1 VVAQRLA
8 RTLCSHCKKAGHLSD
23 SVREEHGLHGVE
35 VFGPA
40 GCIRCGGTG
49 YEGRVGLYEVMPL
62 TEEIRALALER
73 RGAGA
78 IAAVAREQ
86 GMRTMREDGIDKVRQ
101 GLTSLVEVGR
111 VTSAA

>member
-1 VVAQRLA
+1 MA
-8 RTLCSHCKKAGHLSD
+8 D

-35 VFGPA
+35 VFEPA

-62 TEEIRALALER
+62 TDEIRSLALER
-73 RGAGA
+73 RGASA

-86 GMRTMREDGIDKVRQ
+86 GMRTMRQDGIDKIRQ
-101 GLTSLVEVGR
+101 GITSLVEVGR